1 MATTTKTTTKKAT
14 ATKKEVKVKE
24 EIVSQINATPEKIE
38 IKATNI
44 DLKGKVATD
53 DLKDK
58 WVSKTEVRAGLEIGG
73 GSIATASI
81 KETSLKIRGFEV
93 AKGFEDKGINL
104 PERQTANSAGYD
116 FEASE
121 DVVIEPIWKNL
132 WKLFRKHTYGQDTNE
147 KILKPTLVPTGV
159 KSYMTP
165 NESLDLYNRSSNPLK
180 RFLLLGNGVGLI
192 DSDYYNNPDNDGHI
206 MFQFINFGFFPQTI
220 KKGERI
226 GQGVFR
232 QFLKADGDKATG
244 TRTGGHGST
253 KN

>member
-1 MATTTKTTTKKAT
+1 MTTTTKATAKKAT
-14 ATKKEVKVKE
+14 ATKKEVKAKDIVKA
-24 EIVSQINATPEKIE
+24 INEAPEGVTQTTQKIE
-38 IKATNI
+38 L
-44 DLKGKVATD
+44 DGKVTTD
-53 DLKDK
+53 DLK
-58 WVSKTEVRAGLEIGG
+58 VRAGLEIGG
-73 GSIATASI
+73 GSITTASI
-81 KETSLKIRGFEV
+81 KSTSIKIRGFEV

-121 DVVIEPIWKNL
+121 DVVIEPLWKNL
-132 WKLFRKHTYGQDTNE
+132 WKLFRKNAYGQDMNE

-159 KSYMTP
+159 KAYMTL

-232 QFLKADGDKATG
+232 PFLKADGDKATG

>member
-1 MATTTKTTTKKAT
+1 M
-14 ATKKEVKVKE
+14 
-24 EIVSQINATPEKIE
+24 
-38 IKATNI
+38 
-44 DLKGKVATD
+44 
-53 DLKDK
+53 
-58 WVSKTEVRAGLEIGG
+58 
-73 GSIATASI
+73 
-81 KETSLKIRGFEV
+81 KIRGFEV

-121 DVVIEPIWKNL
+121 DVVIEPLWKNL

-159 KSYMTP
+159 KSYMTS

-232 QFLKADGDKATG
+232 QFLKADGDNATG

>member
-1 MATTTKTTTKKAT
+1 M
-14 ATKKEVKVKE
+14 
-24 EIVSQINATPEKIE
+24 
-38 IKATNI
+38 
-44 DLKGKVATD
+44 
-53 DLKDK
+53 
-58 WVSKTEVRAGLEIGG
+58 
-73 GSIATASI
+73 
-81 KETSLKIRGFEV
+81 KIRGFEV

-121 DVVIEPIWKNL
+121 DVVIEPLWKNL
-132 WKLFRKHTYGQDTNE
+132 WNLFRKYTYGQDTNE

-159 KSYMTP
+159 KSYMLE

-232 QFLKADGDKATG
+232 PFLKADGDKATG

-253 KN
+253 KK

>member
-1 MATTTKTTTKKAT
+1 MATTTKTTAKKAT
-14 ATKKEVKVKE
+14 ATKKDIVKE
-24 EIVSQINATPEKIE
+24 INEAPEGITQTATK
-38 IKATNI
+38 I
-44 DLKGKVATD
+44 DLSGKIATD
-53 DLKDK
+53 DLKVK
-58 WVSKTEVRAGLEIGG
+58 AGLEIGG
-73 GSIATASI
+73 GSITTGTI
-81 KETSLKIRGFEV
+81 KAKDIKIRGFEV

-121 DVVIEPIWKNL
+121 DVVIEPLWKNL
-132 WKLFRKHTYGQDTNE
+132 WNLFRKYTYGQDTNE

-159 KSYMTP
+159 KSYMLD
-165 NESLDLYNRSSNPLK
+165 NEALDLYNRSSNPLK